1 LVSIR
6 RFFHT
11 HSYPLHLV
19 QVKQITKNN
28 RKHKMVTVPKQ
39 PQKQGGGQPKKPRN
53 RRRRRKRSGDRGTGL
68 ARNPG
73 SRRRDTGLDLTRS
86 QFTATSP
93 LNMFTVERGST
104 PGGVRVRGRELI
116 GAVSSVAASTGAFAL
131 LNIAAAGGTGIT
143 LTLTPS
149 SFPRLQS
156 YTNIYEYFK
165 FHRADVLFQANQPT
179 TAAGEIVASV
189 DYDVDDTAP
198 ANTVAM
204 MRNISASMANIYS
217 DASLQ
222 ILGELSR
229 LPKFK
234 TGIAGQD
241 NDQNYQAVVYMAQEG
256 VTASAG
262 QGLGYVIIEYDVEFF
277 TPQ

>member
-1 LVSIR
+1 MR
-6 RFFHT
+6 
-11 HSYPLHLV
+11 
-19 QVKQITKNN
+19 
-28 RKHKMVTVPKQ
+28 
-39 PQKQGGGQPKKPRN
+39 
-53 RRRRRKRSGDRGTGL
+53 
-68 ARNPG
+68 RNPG

-116 GAVSSVAASTGAFAL
+116 GAVSSIAASTGAFAL
-131 LNIAAAGGTGIT
+131 LNVAAAQGTGFQ
-143 LTLTPS
+143 LTLTPF
-149 SFPRLQS
+149 SFPRLQAYS
-156 YTNIYEYFK
+156 NIYEYFK
-165 FHRADVLFQANQPT
+165 FHKADVLFQANQPT
-179 TAAGEIVASV
+179 TAAGEIVVSV

-198 ANTVAM
+198 ADTVSM
-204 MRNISASMANIYS
+204 MRNVSATMANIYS

-222 ILGELSR
+222 ILGELAR

-234 TGIAGQD
+234 TGTAVND
-241 NDQNYQAVVYMAQEG
+241 SDQNYQAAVYFAQEG

-262 QGLGYVIIEYDVEFF
+262 QGLGYVIIEYDVEFY